1 MQRRHTLTDLTHI
14 PVTSGPNQRLGN
26 RKSVTLVGDNCV
38 IPSKEEKEVVVD
50 LDYIIKEKP
59 KIKVVRDYLKC
70 QLDKIELDEENS
82 FIVEINE
89 KVKEKRG
96 RKPTNQT
103 NNISQNNNI
112 STARKPIIS

>member
-14 PVTSGPNQRLGN
+14 PVTLGK
-26 RKSVTLVGDNCV
+26 RKSVTLVGELCP
-38 IPSKEEKEVVVD
+38 IITPEKEVVVD

-70 QLDKIELDEENS
+70 QLDKIEQDEENS

-96 RKPTNQT
+96 RKPTNRAINSSD
-103 NNISQNNNI
+103 NNSQNNNI
-112 STARKPIIS
+112 STTRKPIIA